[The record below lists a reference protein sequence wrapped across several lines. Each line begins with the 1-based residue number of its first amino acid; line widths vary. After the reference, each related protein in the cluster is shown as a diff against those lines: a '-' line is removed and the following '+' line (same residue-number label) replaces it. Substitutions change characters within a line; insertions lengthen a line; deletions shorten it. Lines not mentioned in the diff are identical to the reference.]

1 LNGALVFYSCVLS
14 IGEVLQDQIWIE
26 IEKTR
31 NCFTV
36 LLYSQLPG
44 DDSRANH
51 TGSLRGSTRISE
63 VAKKA
68 GELLTSTFVVVSW
81 EEMVAVSRFSSVQF
95 IQSLSC
101 V

>member
-1 LNGALVFYSCVLS
+1 MNGALVFYSCVLS

-36 LLYSQLPG
+36 LLYSQLPR

-95 IQSLSC
+95 I
-101 V
+101 